1 MVEMSM
7 ALITF
12 MVEAFFVVCA
22 YLMIINQQISRYVH
36 YNNDYLKREKRTHM
50 CDCSLF
56 RFDKHAVSVMQCMY
70 TGSLASADS
79 TCVVSTNAEFQKNS
93 SCRFC
98 VLK

>member
-1 MVEMSM
+1 
-7 ALITF
+7 
-12 MVEAFFVVCA
+12 
-22 YLMIINQQISRYVH
+22 
-36 YNNDYLKREKRTHM
+36 M

-70 TGSLASADS
+70 TGSLASA

>member
-1 MVEMSM
+1 
-7 ALITF
+7 
-12 MVEAFFVVCA
+12 
-22 YLMIINQQISRYVH
+22 
-36 YNNDYLKREKRTHM
+36 M

-79 TCVVSTNAEFQKNS
+79 TCVVSTNAEFQKNP

-98 VLK
+98 VSKIINIPYSREFYLMCITNQEINFLSKGHSIQGSPS